1 MCTCKCNPY
10 NIHPQVEGGS
20 RQPPIAT
27 VFPLSGYDKVAQCVC
42 EASKQGPTVFP
53 DLLCLENQQ
62 LQTWDNSSDVGAY
75 SKPSPL
81 SQRGS
86 SSDISLTRMI
96 YLPEVFSLVSFFYS
110 NMMDPSHYCLL
121 EMGIISTGFAK
132 ERALS
137 QNIPSGCLPKKV
149 FIHSRICL
157 SCKEGPDG
165 K

>member
-1 MCTCKCNPY
+1 MTRW
-10 NIHPQVEGGS
+10 HS
-20 RQPPIAT
+20 
-27 VFPLSGYDKVAQCVC
+27 VC
-42 EASKQGPTVFP
+42 LCQASKQGPTVFP
-53 DLLCLENQQ
+53 DLLRLQNQQ
-62 LQTWDNSSDVGAY
+62 LQTWDNSSDVGQY

-96 YLPEVFSLVSFFYS
+96 YLPEVFSPLVSFFYS

-149 FIHSRICL
+149 FIHTRICL
-157 SCKEGPDG
+157 SCKEGSDG
-165 K
+165 KQGSPLSLPLGFVFRSSSVQNSL